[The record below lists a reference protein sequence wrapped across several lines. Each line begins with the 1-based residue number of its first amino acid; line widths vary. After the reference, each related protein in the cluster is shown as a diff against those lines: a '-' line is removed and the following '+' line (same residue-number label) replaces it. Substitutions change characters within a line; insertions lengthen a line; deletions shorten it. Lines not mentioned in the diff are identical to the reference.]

1 MVRFLI
7 PLLFLCFSSFSQSVL
22 HYVGPV
28 HSNQKNTLFA
38 KEQYIYITSPY
49 QEGPVYVKIS
59 KFGEFQT
66 EVFSMEVGRSISYR
80 VGDDDETTL
89 VIVTDDL
96 GKNLS
101 DKGMKVEGFRDAS
114 LTLPTPIFVET
125 RFQAGNY
132 NANPQT
138 QYTSWNTIDG
148 FQEPND
154 CCSSESNEEN
164 YAHIWWNGLWN
175 DLYSGAELPFIVEF
189 EYNTDSIGDDY
200 IFLGLFDGHSYFMSK
215 GRDFSWGESRE
226 IAISLGGYLVSIN
239 TQEEQDQIVEWFDS
253 LPFEDN
259 EYGPWIGL
267 FQDPTDPLYSEPSGG
282 WRWDDGS
289 SLNYFDRQ
297 QANSSFLK
305 GESAPGKTF
314 RLGHG
319 INNIQSVHRRVFFT
333 VLAIEEELTK
343 VNLSELGEGWEHVLG
358 DDQDYVIDD
367 EGNYTFFLNQY
378 QTHAFALDNVPGTP
392 EENLDALVGALLES
406 DKNIIVN
413 VGFWGG
419 SNSWQGNGRDI
430 GFDQIKPIDNV
441 SNEYIFLRAAGDINI
456 LGNESNTN
464 EYAVIVA
471 HEDNTRL
478 WVHKSIEDT
487 VTTSPDYVINKGEYQ
502 ILYFGGI
509 GVSSDDQ
516 IYIISNKRVYGYQN
530 MAGQNGSPA
539 KQAMMLVNGI
549 NPLASNKIDGIYNI
563 EDIASTKFEM
573 SLKILTSTDAELILN
588 GEDASVYSPL
598 REEIIGRED
607 FSWYYFDNNDLGS
620 ILPLGPDK
628 RLTIESSGPVYGQY
642 YGYNSVQGL
651 AGYFFAYSDF
661 DKDGIT
667 DADDLDDDNDGIL
680 DVWEGDTD
688 TDGDGFLNRYD
699 LDSDGDGCYD
709 TQEAGYTDQDD
720 NGILGYGTS
729 QGVYVDDRGR
739 VIQNNDKTDVVDGYT
754 LPVDLDNSGAEDFRE
769 KGFQLEITAHPE
781 DITLEPCPDLDQ
793 NSLFFEADANGV
805 NVSYRWQVS
814 TDQGVTWKR
823 IMDVENYSGII
834 EYKLEIIDFDTSMI
848 GNSYRAI
855 VETRGYVCGEND
867 TTNAASIYMLPD
879 NDNDCVPDEIDLDD
893 DNDGIYDS
901 EEGDGDIDGDGIIN
915 SFDLDTDSDGCFDVI
930 EAGYL
935 DDDEDGLSGLSPVEV
950 DTLGRVIVVDS
961 TGLVNLLGYGEPQDL
976 DENGIKDY
984 KEISENPVIISDPQ
998 SVEIALER
1006 TVLFSVEVD
1015 YNGPLSYQWQLNLGE
1030 GWINLADTSIYS
1042 GINSDTLVIKSVE
1055 LAMDENLYRVV
1066 ISSLLVCSEPVF
1078 SDDATLNV
1086 LPDND
1091 KDKIPDIYDLD
1102 DDNDGI
1108 LDTDEGES
1116 DLDGDG
1122 IPNSFDLDSDNDGC
1136 LDVVEAGLDDG
1147 DVDGLL
1153 GNSPVEVDSLGL
1165 VISNT
1170 SGYITPLDRD
1180 GNGVYDFLEEGSSV
1194 TILTNP
1200 SSVSIIETRDA
1211 RYEIL
1216 YNVEGSVLFQ
1226 WQVSEDEGGTWNDI
1240 VDDDVYTGSKTSV
1253 LTLTNAPLE
1262 FNDFQFKVKISTP
1275 AYECDTD
1282 IESQVALTVLPDNDK
1297 DGIADEDDLDDDNDG
1312 ILDIYEGEEILTE
1325 MVLSI
1330 LST

>member
-80 VGDDDETTL
+80 VGDDDETPL

-175 DLYSGAELPFIVEF
+175 DLYSGAELPFLVEF

-200 IFLGLFDGHSYFMSK
+200 IFLGLFDGHSYFISK
-215 GRDFSWGESRE
+215 KREFSWGESRE

-239 TQEEQDQIVEWFDS
+239 TQEEQDQIVEWFES

-267 FQDPTDPLYSEPSGG
+267 FQDPTDPLFSEPSGG

-516 IYIISNKRVYGYQN
+516 IYLISNKRVYGYQN

-729 QGVYVDDRGR
+729 QGVYVDERGR
-739 VIQNNDKTDVVDGYT
+739 VIQNNDKTDVIDGYT

-823 IMDVENYSGII
+823 IMDVDNYSGII

-950 DTLGRVIVVDS
+950 DSLGRVIDS
-961 TGLVNLLGYGEPQDL
+961 
-976 DENGIKDY
+976 
-984 KEISENPVIISDPQ
+984 
-998 SVEIALER
+998 
-1006 TVLFSVEVD
+1006 
-1015 YNGPLSYQWQLNLGE
+1015 
-1030 GWINLADTSIYS
+1030 
-1042 GINSDTLVIKSVE
+1042 
-1055 LAMDENLYRVV
+1055 
-1066 ISSLLVCSEPVF
+1066 
-1078 SDDATLNV
+1078 
-1086 LPDND
+1086 
-1091 KDKIPDIYDLD
+1091 
-1102 DDNDGI
+1102 
-1108 LDTDEGES
+1108 
-1116 DLDGDG
+1116 
-1122 IPNSFDLDSDNDGC
+1122 
-1136 LDVVEAGLDDG
+1136 
-1147 DVDGLL
+1147 
-1153 GNSPVEVDSLGL
+1153 
-1165 VISNT
+1165 
-1170 SGYITPLDRD
+1170 
-1180 GNGVYDFLEEGSSV
+1180 
-1194 TILTNP
+1194 
-1200 SSVSIIETRDA
+1200 
-1211 RYEIL
+1211 
-1216 YNVEGSVLFQ
+1216 
-1226 WQVSEDEGGTWNDI
+1226 
-1240 VDDDVYTGSKTSV
+1240 
-1253 LTLTNAPLE
+1253 
-1262 FNDFQFKVKISTP
+1262 
-1275 AYECDTD
+1275 
-1282 IESQVALTVLPDNDK
+1282 
-1297 DGIADEDDLDDDNDG
+1297 
-1312 ILDIYEGEEILTE
+1312 
-1325 MVLSI
+1325 
-1330 LST
+1330 

>member
-1 MVRFLI
+1 
-7 PLLFLCFSSFSQSVL
+7 
-22 HYVGPV
+22 
-28 HSNQKNTLFA
+28 
-38 KEQYIYITSPY
+38 
-49 QEGPVYVKIS
+49 
-59 KFGEFQT
+59 
-66 EVFSMEVGRSISYR
+66 MEVGRSISYR
-80 VGDDDETTL
+80 VGDDDETPL

-189 EYNTDSIGDDY
+189 EYNTDSLGDDY

-215 GRDFSWGESRE
+215 GRNFSWGESRE

-239 TQEEQDQIVEWFDS
+239 TQEEQDQIVEWFES

-516 IYIISNKRVYGYQN
+516 IYLISNKRVYGYQN
-530 MAGQNGSPA
+530 MAGQNGTPA

-620 ILPLGPDK
+620 ILPLGPNK

-823 IMDVENYSGII
+823 IMDVDNYSGII
-834 EYKLEIIDFDTSMI
+834 EYKLEIVDFDTSMI

-879 NDNDCVPDEIDLDD
+879 NDKDCVPDEIDLDD

-935 DDDEDGLSGLSPVEV
+935 DDDEDGLSGLSPVEI
-950 DTLGRVIVVDS
+950 DSLGRVIVVDS

-1015 YNGPLSYQWQLNLGE
+1015 YDGPLSYQWQLNLGE

-1122 IPNSFDLDSDNDGC
+1122 ILGVGIPEIDGSGLVITEDDDGYEEPVDSDNNGILDCYDALVLVVDINSQPQYAGTVFQGDDVSYAVGVTVDGDLPAEYQWQRGVVSDDEQDTTWTDLENGLDYTGVDTDSMTINTVTFDDDDNTLYRVKVTAKGYKC
-1136 LDVVEAGLDDG
+1136 AFVLSDPVVLDVKFRDLHIPQGISPNNDG
-1147 DVDGLL
+1147 TNDTW
-1153 GNSPVEVDSLGL
+1153 
-1165 VISNT
+1165 VITGIDFYPNNTVQIYNRWELKVFEMEGYENEDPSKYFEGIANYGNT
-1170 SGYITPLDRD
+1170 SGKLLPETVYFYVIDLGETDID
-1180 GNGVYDFLEEGSSV
+1180 GNAVEEDNRYRKGFVYIRRGNE
-1194 TILTNP
+1194 
-1200 SSVSIIETRDA
+1200 
-1211 RYEIL
+1211 
-1216 YNVEGSVLFQ
+1216 
-1226 WQVSEDEGGTWNDI
+1226 
-1240 VDDDVYTGSKTSV
+1240 
-1253 LTLTNAPLE
+1253 
-1262 FNDFQFKVKISTP
+1262 
-1275 AYECDTD
+1275 
-1282 IESQVALTVLPDNDK
+1282 
-1297 DGIADEDDLDDDNDG
+1297 
-1312 ILDIYEGEEILTE
+1312 
-1325 MVLSI
+1325 
-1330 LST
+1330 